1 MYLLKLKKGCGMASK
16 PSLEARKAL
25 LSFAKEMAGRR
36 GYRRMTQGRL
46 AELAGTTQTTIS
58 AIERGE
64 ANPSIGLL
72 ADIAAVFGMELGIKF
87 KDWQPGQD

>member
-1 MYLLKLKKGCGMASK
+1 MTNQ
-16 PSLEARKAL
+16 PSLEARQAL
-25 LSFAKEMAGRR
+25 LNFAKEMAGRR

-46 AELAGTTQTTIS
+46 AQLSGTTQTTIS

-64 ANPSIGLL
+64 ANPSIALL
-72 ADIAAVFGMELGIKF
+72 ADIAAVFGAELVIKF